1 MAISSFVKLF
11 KRIAL
16 IPTICGQIA
25 RIRAKQKA
33 GHAGKRNTK
42 IPYDLMSGIS
52 GDSLLA
58 YFSLHGPA
66 ARYVIILLI
75 AANPAVFYRS

>member
-16 IPTICGQIA
+16 IPPICGQIA

-52 GDSLLA
+52 GDSLGA
-58 YFSLHGPA
+58 QISLTDPRLGTSVLNSA
-66 ARYVIILLI
+66 LTAV
-75 AANPAVFYRS
+75 NPAVFY